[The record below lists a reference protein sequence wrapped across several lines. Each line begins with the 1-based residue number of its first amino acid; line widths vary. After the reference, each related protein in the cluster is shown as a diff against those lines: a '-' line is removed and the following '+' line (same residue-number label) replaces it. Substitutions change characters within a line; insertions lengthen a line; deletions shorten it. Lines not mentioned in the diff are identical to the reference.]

1 MNIGKL
7 DRRYFFPL
15 VLQVLPTDNFEVY
28 AYMNDGSVRL
38 FDVKPLIKK
47 NTVFE
52 SLMDIQVFKNNLTI
66 INNTVAWD
74 IAGNR
79 DSNKCIDI
87 DPFSIFEKPPVSDP
101 LIESNNNLTNHSA
114 ASL

>member
-7 DRRYFFPL
+7 DKKHFFPH

-38 FDVKPLIKK
+38 FDAKSLLHK

-52 SLMDIQVFKNNLTI
+52 PLMDIKYFKEKLTV
-66 INNTVAWD
+66 INHTIAWD
-74 IAGNR
+74 MGKNR
-79 DSNKCIDI
+79 DPCKCIDI
-87 DPFSIFEKPPVSDP
+87 DPFTIFENPPVADP
-101 LIESNNNLTNHSA
+101 LVKKTD
-114 ASL
+114 